1 MWSLLPA
8 VLFALI
14 PAALGDTS
22 GIDPIAN
29 FCKRVY
35 HQSTLKNGTI
45 YIDGGTEVFVANNN
59 QGAPEGVETIG
70 YNTYLLEV
78 DMSTSW
84 DWKSNISIVKV
95 DKTANPQTG
104 TFPPVVGHA
113 ALYRGGDSD
122 NNIYLYG
129 GTVDFTNTTFPGW
142 QYPTSNQYSLWSY
155 DTVAKTWNQYDVSL
169 NAPERPASG
178 AYAEAPELSLAF
190 WLNGE
195 IDTGSDNNLAL
206 KPGFERYLDG
216 FVVIDTDKQT
226 ALNVSTATL
235 DRTPR
240 IGGGL
245 AYVPGV
251 GPKGIVVAIGGTTRS
266 VSESSN
272 SSSATYLSMGTVD
285 LIDVASIDD
294 SQQNGTWY
302 SQQTT
307 GDIPD
312 PRIEFCLVAME
323 APDKSSHNIYLYGG
337 RNGEQIFDQIYIL
350 SLPSFTWT
358 KVYEGQSPRFGHTCN
373 MVGAR
378 QMITIG
384 GSANADLLNGC
395 DWETKSVAIY
405 DLTALTWGSVYNA
418 YAPKYEVPSLLY
430 QVIGGSGNGSANF
443 TAPVTGFNSSALA
456 KLFQYTGPG
465 VTDDSGSDEKSGIS
479 GGAIA
484 GAVVGSIA
492 GAALIA
498 GLAVFLI
505 LRRRRATHSQQ
516 LDYGTN
522 NAKDD
527 NESSAIARNPDQRA
541 ELASNRA
548 LSELSSERHVHEL
561 ALNPGSH
568 KQAPD
573 GEIAELDGSPAR
585 LSWKR

>member
-1 MWSLLPA
+1 MWFLLAA
-8 VLFALI
+8 VLAFISAASAEDI
-14 PAALGDTS
+14 P
-22 GIDPIAN
+22 GIDPVTN
-29 FCKRVY
+29 FCKRLY

-45 YIDGGTEVFVANNN
+45 YIDGGTEVFVASND
-59 QGAPEGVETIG
+59 QGAPEGVQTIG
-70 YNTYLLEV
+70 YNTYLLDI

-113 ALYRGGDSD
+113 ALYRGSSSD

-129 GTVDFTNTTFPGW
+129 GTVDFANTTFPGW

-155 DTVAKTWNQYDVSL
+155 DTVAKTWDQYDVTL

-178 AYAEAPELSLAF
+178 AYAEAPELGLAF
-190 WLNGE
+190 WLDGE

-206 KPGFERYLDG
+206 RPGFERYLNG
-216 FVVIDTDKQT
+216 FIVTDTDTQT
-226 ALNVSTATL
+226 AMNVSTASL

-245 AYVPGV
+245 AYVPGA
-251 GPKGIVVAIGGTTRS
+251 GPKGIVVAIGGMTRS
-266 VSESSN
+266 VAESSN
-272 SSSATYLSMGTVD
+272 SSTATYLSMGTVD

-294 SQQNGTWY
+294 TRQNGTWY
-302 SQQTT
+302 SQETS

-337 RNGEQIFDQIYIL
+337 RNGDQTFDQIYIL

-358 KVYEGQSPRFGHTCN
+358 KIFQGNSPRYGHTCN

-384 GSANADLLNGC
+384 GANDSDLLRGC
-395 DWETKSVAIY
+395 DWETKGVAIY

-418 YAPKYEVPSLLY
+418 FAPKYQVPSLLY
-430 QVIGGSGNGSANF
+430 QVIGGSGNGSANV
-443 TAPVTGFNSSALA
+443 TAPVNGFSSSALA
-456 KLFQYTGPG
+456 KLFQYSGPS
-465 VTDDSGSDEKSGIS
+465 VTDGSGSDERKSGIS

-498 GLAVFLI
+498 GLALFFA
-505 LRRRRATHSQQ
+505 LRRRRATHGHQRG
-516 LDYGTN
+516 YGTTDP
-522 NAKDD
+522 KDD
-527 NESSAIARNPDQRA
+527 NESSAISRNPDQRA
-541 ELASNRA
+541 ELASNQC
-548 LSELSSERHVHEL
+548 LSELSSERNAHEL
-561 ALNPGSH
+561 ALIPVTH
-568 KQAPD
+568 KQV
-573 GEIAELDGSPAR
+573 AELDTSPAR
-585 LSWKR
+585 LS

>member
-1 MWSLLPA
+1 
-8 VLFALI
+8 
-14 PAALGDTS
+14 
-22 GIDPIAN
+22 
-29 FCKRVY
+29 
-35 HQSTLKNGTI
+35 
-45 YIDGGTEVFVANNN
+45 
-59 QGAPEGVETIG
+59 
-70 YNTYLLEV
+70 
-78 DMSTSW
+78 MSTSW

-95 DKTANPQTG
+95 NKTANPQTG

-155 DTVAKTWNQYDVSL
+155 DTVARTWNQYDVTL

-178 AYAEAPELSLAF
+178 AYAEAPELNLGF

-216 FVVIDTDKQT
+216 FVVIDTDKQM

-285 LIDVASIDD
+285 LIDVASIDSTD
-294 SQQNGTWY
+294 QNGTWY
-302 SQQTT
+302 SQQTS

-312 PRIEFCLVAME
+312 PRIEFCLIAME
-323 APDKSSHNIYLYGG
+323 APDNSSHNIYLYGG
-337 RNGEQIFDQIYIL
+337 RDGDQIFDQVYIL

-384 GSANADLLNGC
+384 GSADTDLTNGC

-430 QVIGGSGNGSANF
+430 QVIGGSGNGSANV
-443 TAPVTGFNSSALA
+443 TAPVSGFNSSALA
-456 KLFQYTGPG
+456 DLFQYTGPG
-465 VTDDSGSDEKSGIS
+465 VTGGSGSDAKKSGIS

-516 LDYGTN
+516 PYYSTTDP
-522 NAKDD
+522 KDD
-527 NESSAIARNPDQRA
+527 NDTSAIARNPDQRA

-548 LSELSSERHVHEL
+548 LNELSSERNVHEL

-568 KQAPD
+568 KQVLD
-573 GEIAELDGSPAR
+573 GEVAELDGSPA
-585 LSWKR
+585 SWKR